1 MGILPE
7 EGHVVIM
14 TRFFS
19 FSRIL
24 PAGLSMLVLA
34 QGCGPPPKAKVST
47 GNSIIGYEEQR
58 TRIAADPVAFLRESL
73 EAARRLRT
81 CTMTF
86 ERQERLGLFKQLQ
99 PAESIRAEYR
109 DEPFSV
115 RFTWLNEDSEYLQ
128 CVFVEGENG
137 GKVLLL
143 PRKGFLGL
151 APVVAKYDPSL
162 AVMFSKSRNP
172 ISDFGPRRMLE
183 RTIDRIE
190 KAKPHGEMKI
200 TLRGATEYG
209 PLKEPCFHLELRY
222 PQGDE
227 FPCKL
232 HDLYLNVRT
241 HLPVA
246 SILWLP
252 GENERCDETL
262 DGLYVYSGIK
272 SDVEL
277 TSKDFVIDA
286 NRKVADLSQP
296 TDGPS
301 KSLTSGD
308 SEYTA
313 AASGDQPN

>member
-1 MGILPE
+1 MS
-7 EGHVVIM
+7 M
-14 TRFFS
+14 TRFLNTS
-19 FSRIL
+19 TIL
-24 PAGLSMLVLA
+24 PVGLLMVVLVE
-34 QGCGPPPKAKVST
+34 GCGPPPKARVST
-47 GNSIIGYEEQR
+47 GANIIGYDEQR
-58 TRIAADPVAFLRESL
+58 TRIAADPVAFLRKSL
-73 EAARRLRT
+73 EAARDLRT

-99 PAESIRAEYR
+99 PAESIFAEYR
-109 DEPFSV
+109 DKPFSV
-115 RFTWLNEDSEYLQ
+115 RFTWLNEDSEYQQ
-128 CVFVEGENG
+128 CVFVEGEND

-151 APVVAKYDPSL
+151 APAVGKYDPSL

-183 RTIDRIE
+183 RTLDRIQ
-190 KAKPHGEMKI
+190 KAKPHGDVKI
-200 TLRGATEYG
+200 VLRGATEYG
-209 PLKEPCFHLELRY
+209 PFKEPCFHLELRY
-222 PQGDE
+222 PESDE

-241 HLPVA
+241 FLPVA

-262 DGLYVYSGIK
+262 DGLYVYAGIK

-286 NRKVADLSQP
+286 DRKVAERSRS
-296 TDGPS
+296 TDGSTENAP
-301 KSLTSGD
+301 SGD
-308 SEYTA
+308 SKYTVTV
-313 AASGDQPN
+313 SGGQPD